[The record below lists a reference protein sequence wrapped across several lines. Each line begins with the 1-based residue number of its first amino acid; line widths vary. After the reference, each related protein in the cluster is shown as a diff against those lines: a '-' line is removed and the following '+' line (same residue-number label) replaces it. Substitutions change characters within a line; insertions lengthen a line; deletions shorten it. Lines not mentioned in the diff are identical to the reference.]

1 MFEILTEKIKAR
13 DYLCL
18 CGNVSILL
26 QILFS
31 YLLFYLYVCC
41 RLSCKIVENLKLW
54 QIEVCHFSWL
64 YLAFLGSTS
73 WLPLFAL
80 LVCLVFLSYVF
91 WIWNCD
97 KLRLVREGRRTGMP
111 FPCQWNVT
119 EERHNSSLILY
130 MSPGCFYLYLLK
142 GERRLQDTGVI
153 KVSSHFRGP
162 LVLDIIVHICTNKC
176 CLIDLD
182 TIMHMC
188 LDVSKHFSSTTLEKR
203 IK

>member
-1 MFEILTEKIKAR
+1 MRLPTSLWQCFLSVCSLPPLVQDCWEFETVTNLGGREKDKYA
-13 DYLCL
+13 
-18 CGNVSILL
+18 ILL
-26 QILFS
+26 S
-31 YLLFYLYVCC
+31 STCWLLLVTVF
-41 RLSCKIVENLKLW
+41 
-54 QIEVCHFSWL
+54 
-64 YLAFLGSTS
+64 
-73 WLPLFAL
+73 
-80 LVCLVFLSYVF
+80 VCLVFLYSVF

-97 KLRLVREGRRTGMP
+97 KLRQVREGRRTGMP

-119 EERHNSSLILY
+119 EERHNSNLIFN

-162 LVLDIIVHICTNKC
+162 LVLDIIVHICINKC